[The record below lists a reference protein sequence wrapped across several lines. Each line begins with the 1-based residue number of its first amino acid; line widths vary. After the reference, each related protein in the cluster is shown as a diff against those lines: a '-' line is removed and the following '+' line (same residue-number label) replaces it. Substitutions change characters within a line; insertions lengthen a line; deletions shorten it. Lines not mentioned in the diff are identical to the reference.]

1 MHRNLKLTKNQET
14 SKRGQSCKQQ
24 KIPKKIKEQNW
35 PLPEIRTCAKINEKG
50 IFAAEDIKKGT
61 LLCDYHGTIVS
72 DDEGWRRYKEYGDN
86 AKNAYMLNFTSN
98 SVKKKNVD

>member
-24 KIPKKIKEQNW
+24 KIPKQINEQNW
-35 PLPEIRTCAKINEKG
+35 PLLEIRTCAQINEKG
-50 IFAAEDIKKGT
+50 IFTAEDIRKGT

-72 DDEGWRRYKEYGDN
+72 DNEGWRRYKEYGDN

-98 SVKKKNVD
+98 SVKKNVG